1 MIKIINPL
9 PISEEMLGAYLEG
22 NLSVEDV
29 LKVESVLDSNSEFQD
44 FVNNLTPSEAIEEC
58 SIFEDEP
65 VFGNNFELPEVPGLL
80 VDIPDNH
87 MGDVFPES
95 FANNI
100 PFPMVAAHS
109 YCCAECVA
117 VDEICE
123 SDEIVT
129 DEHSLVGNEEEL
141 DDSSYED
148 NDLTSEDGD
157 DMLIDND
164 IENDIL
170 DL

>member
-1 MIKIINPL
+1 MNKILNPL

-22 NLSVEDV
+22 NLSAEDV
-29 LKVESVLDSNSEFQD
+29 LKVEPVLDSNSDFQD

-65 VFGNNFELPEVPGLL
+65 DFGNNFELPEVPGLL
-80 VDIPDNH
+80 VDIPDNS
-87 MGDVFPES
+87 MGNVFPEP
-95 FANNI
+95 FAHSI

-109 YCCAECVA
+109 FCYAECVA
-117 VDEICE
+117 MDDICE
-123 SDEIVT
+123 SDDIVT
-129 DEHSLVGNEEEL
+129 DEHSLVDNEEDL
-141 DDSSYED
+141 DDSYEE

-157 DMLIDND
+157 DMLIDGD